1 MTLTVNNQ
9 MMETTSQT
17 LSALA
22 MELQLPAQGVAMAV
36 NNSLVPKAE
45 WENCILKEGMQII
58 IIKAACGG

>member
-9 MMETTSQT
+9 MMETTSPT

-45 WENCILKEGMQII
+45 WENCILKEGMQVI